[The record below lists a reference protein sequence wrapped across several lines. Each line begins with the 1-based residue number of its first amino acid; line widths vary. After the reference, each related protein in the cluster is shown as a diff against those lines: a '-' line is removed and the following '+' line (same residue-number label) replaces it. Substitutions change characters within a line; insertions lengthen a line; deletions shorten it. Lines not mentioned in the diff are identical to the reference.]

1 MMRCF
6 AVLLGLVLVAC
17 GGSNNPAATPA
28 PESQAASPVQV
39 DSLWNEAMT
48 HFRNGKWAKSSV
60 MLERFLLEAPAAD
73 RRTVAAHFYLAETY
87 FATGD
92 QLRAAREFRRVSDE
106 YSTDSL
112 AAEAL
117 MRAGDAYADLWRR
130 PELDPTYGQQ
140 ALATYQEVL
149 TRFPGSKIEPRA
161 RERVAFLE
169 NKFAEKSF
177 KAALYY
183 VRLKAYDSAILYL
196 RDLLATYPRATVAPE
211 ALVRLVEAYKSIGYV
226 EEVKETCGYFRTN
239 HPNAHDI
246 DRVCPADSLTVQP
259 PGA

>member
-1 MMRCF
+1 MRCF
-6 AVLLGLVLVAC
+6 VGLLGLVMVGC
-17 GGSNNPAATPA
+17 GGGNPAATPA
-28 PESQAASPVQV
+28 PEQAQSASPALV
-39 DSLWNEAMT
+39 DSLWNESMDR
-48 HFRNGKWAKSSV
+48 FRTGKWAKASAL
-60 MLERFLLEAPAAD
+60 LERFLLEAPPTD
-73 RRTVAAHFYLAETY
+73 RRTVPAHFYLAETY
-87 FATGD
+87 FASGD

-106 YSTDSL
+106 FSGDSL

-130 PELDPTYGQQ
+130 PELDPSYGQQ
-140 ALATYQEVL
+140 ALATYQELL
-149 TRFPGSKIEPRA
+149 TRFPGTRIEPRA

-196 RDLLATYPRATVAPE
+196 RDLLATYPRATVAPQ
-211 ALVRLVEAYKSIGYV
+211 ALVRLVEAYRSIGYL
-226 EEVKETCGYFRTN
+226 EELKETCGYFRTN
-239 HPNAHDI
+239 HPTAADI
-246 DRVCPADSLTVQP
+246 DRVCPADTLMVQP